1 MLGQQQVEE
10 RLKRALQLS
19 GAAAT
24 QVTLVAVEMA
34 LTRFANNIIHQ
45 NVTETNAVVTVKSV
59 VGQATGTAS
68 TNDLSDEGL
77 ARAAEQALAHARHRP
92 EDPEFPGLPE
102 PVPVSPVEAFD
113 EVTAGFSPGERAEV
127 VGEICRQ
134 AAGQALNASGAF
146 STTAAE
152 VAVANSLGLLVYH
165 PGTTADLLATLS
177 GDDGSGRAQASSWQV
192 GKIDVGEI
200 VAEVVDKALRAQ
212 NPQPLEGS
220 AYAAQGKYT
229 VVLEPYA
236 VQDIVMLL
244 NYGGMGAQAVQEG
257 RSWMNDRLGE
267 KAMSSLVSIWDD
279 GRDQRTIPLPF
290 DFEGMPRQR
299 VQIVEEGV
307 VVAPVYDR
315 YTAAKEGKET
325 TGHASPPDMSY
336 FSGPLAFH
344 LIMAPG
350 ESTVEEM
357 IASTDRGLYI
367 NRFWYTRPVHPRECV
382 ITGMTRDGVWLI
394 ENGEVTGP
402 VKDLR
407 FTQSYVEALANV
419 QAVGRERLTLAGSYG
434 SSVYVPALKIE
445 GFNFTGRTA

>member
-1 MLGQQQVEE
+1 MLGQRQVEE

-19 GAAAT
+19 RAAES
-24 QVTLVAVEMA
+24 QVTLVAVEAA

-45 NVTETNAVVTVKSV
+45 NVTETNATVTIKAV
-59 VGQATGTAS
+59 VGQATGTAA

-77 ARAAEQALAHARHRP
+77 ARAAEQALTHARHRP
-92 EDPEFPGLPE
+92 EDPDYPGLPE
-102 PVPVSPVEAFD
+102 PKMVRPLAAFD
-113 EVTAGFSPGERAEV
+113 EATARSSPADRAKA

-152 VAVANSLGLLVYH
+152 VGVANSLGLLVYH
-165 PGTTADLLATLS
+165 RSTTADLLTTLS
-177 GDDGSGRAQASSWQV
+177 GDNGSGRAQASAWEV
-192 GKIDVGEI
+192 GKLDAGEI
-200 VAEVVDKALRAQ
+200 GEEAMDKALRAQ
-212 NPQPLEGS
+212 NPRPIEP
-220 AYAAQGKYT
+220 GKYS

-257 RSWMNDRLGE
+257 RSWMNDRLGQS
-267 KAMSSLVSIWDD
+267 AMSPLVSIWDD
-279 GRDQRTIPLPF
+279 GRDPLTIPLPF
-290 DFEGMPRQR
+290 DFEGTPRQR

-307 VVAPVYDR
+307 VAGPVYDR
-315 YTAAKEGKET
+315 YTAAKEGKES
-325 TGHASPPDMSY
+325 TGHAAPPDMS
-336 FSGPLAFH
+336 FVSGPLAFH
-344 LIMAPG
+344 LMMAPG
-350 ESTVEEM
+350 DSTVEEM
-357 IASTDRGLYI
+357 IASTERGLYI
-367 NRFWYTRPVHPRECV
+367 NRFWYTRPVHPRDCV

-394 ENGEVTGP
+394 EDGEVTVP

-419 QAVGRERLTLAGSYG
+419 QAVGRERLTLAGPYG